1 MNNIWSNNNSVEKLL
16 YFWRESVILLGC
28 ISKVLSF
35 SVLSLNIPLLEIY
48 PKNIKAN
55 VYKDLN
61 ISLSVAALFLI
72 VKN

>member
-28 ISKVLSF
+28 ISKVLS
-35 SVLSLNIPLLEIY
+35 SCVVSLNIPLLGIY

-61 ISLSVAALFLI
+61 ISLSVVALFLI